1 MSSAVNV
8 FRILEEIVAHQE
20 KGLSYSEVVE
30 KTRLPKASVHRVLKL
45 LVQTGYVRFDEE
57 AGRYFGDLKL
67 SFLGAEV
74 TSHFDLQRYIRPR
87 LLRLQAETRHT
98 CNLGILSGRVGV
110 YLDKIESP
118 QVYGIKLF
126 SEIGKRFPLHCTA
139 MGKVLLASLESPE
152 RSSILAGKL
161 EPYTLNTITHATKLS
176 RELAQVRSAGYA
188 VDREEITRGIMC
200 VAAPV
205 CDGQG
210 QVVAAISTAFPA
222 YINKDRGIGRE
233 IRAVTRCASEISTRL
248 KGTDP
253 EAKTRPVVRSMPA
266 PRPKAGRTAGDEG
279 TRREIVERRQ
289 ER

>member
-8 FRILEEIVAHQE
+8 FRILEEVVAHQE

-30 KTRLPKASVHRVLKL
+30 KTALPKASAHRVLKL
-45 LVQTGYVRFDEE
+45 LAQTGYVRFDEE
-57 AGRYFGDLKL
+57 LGRYFGDLKL

-74 TSHFDLQRYIRPR
+74 TSHFDLQRYIRPH
-87 LLRLQAETRHT
+87 LLRLQAETNHT

-126 SEIGKRFPLHCTA
+126 SEIGKRFPLHCTG
-139 MGKVLLASLESPE
+139 MGKVLLASLDA
-152 RSSILAGKL
+152 RARAGLLTGKL
-161 EPYTLNTITHATKLS
+161 EPYTVNTITQAAKLS

-205 CDGQG
+205 HDRDG

-222 YINKDRGIGRE
+222 YIDKDRGIARE
-233 IRAVTRCASEISTRL
+233 IRAVTRCAAEISRRL
-248 KGTDP
+248 KGAGPGRRTGR
-253 EAKTRPVVRSMPA
+253 ARPVRFRSGTGDPVMESRKPA
-266 PRPKAGRTAGDEG
+266 
-279 TRREIVERRQ
+279 
-289 ER
+289 